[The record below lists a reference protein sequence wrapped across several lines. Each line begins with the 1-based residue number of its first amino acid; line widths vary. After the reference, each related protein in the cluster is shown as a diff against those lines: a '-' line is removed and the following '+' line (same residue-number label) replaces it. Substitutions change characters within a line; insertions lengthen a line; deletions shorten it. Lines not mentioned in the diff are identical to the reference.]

1 MCKGLSFFSRCEA
14 KFVSFFQELREQVEK
29 LEAEL
34 EQYKKGAPPVTAL
47 TAYRGR
53 TESWRGSANKQFH
66 RISWL
71 DSTRFNTIL
80 N

>member
-1 MCKGLSFFSRCEA
+1 VAVCKGLSFFSRCEA

-53 TESWRGSANKQFH
+53 TESWRGRVH

-71 DSTRFNTIL
+71 DSTSFNTIL